1 MNCGTGGE
9 AVPLLTVRTSTETI
23 HLEPGQPFSAAGKGD
38 FVDAPDQH
46 LEAVCR
52 SVEAGEPW
60 RAAVE
65 RQFAAWHRWLYDII
79 TDPDRDLFHRSLEL
93 RPSDLVLDIG
103 SGWGQIAIPMARR
116 NPVCSVEPKAAK
128 IRFQRAVARQEGV
141 EGNMWFINA
150 DYGSVEFE
158 PRFALAIVNG
168 VLEWV
173 GASASGAPRA
183 AQRAFLQKVRR
194 ELSPEGRCVIGI
206 ENRMGLKYLLGAP
219 DDHTGASMISVFDAA
234 LARDKFQRH
243 AGRELRV
250 FTYTVAEYEQLL
262 RDAGFSRTEFF
273 AALPDYKLPKIV
285 LPLADPATLNRF
297 FAEDHYV
304 PEHSGV
310 DGSLLPFQEELR
322 SLYRSLAQL
331 GIAQYFVP
339 SFYITAAVSAG
350 DTP

>member
-1 MNCGTGGE
+1 MPVLTFHTANE
-9 AVPLLTVRTSTETI
+9 TVR
-23 HLEPGQPFSAAGKGD
+23 LEAGQIFSCHPKINYI
-38 FVDAPDQH
+38 DAPDEH

-52 SVEAGEPW
+52 AIEAGQPW

-65 RQFAAWHRWLYDII
+65 RQFASWHRWLYDII
-79 TDPDRDLFHRSLEL
+79 THPDRDLFYRRLALAPE
-93 RPSDLVLDIG
+93 DVVLDAG
-103 SGWGQIAIPMARR
+103 SGWGQIAIPMAHR
-116 NPVCSVEPKAAK
+116 NPVCTVEPKPGK

-141 EGNMWFINA
+141 DGNLWFLNT
-150 DYGSVEFE
+150 DYHNVEFE
-158 PRFALAIVNG
+158 ARFALVVVNG

-173 GASASGAPRA
+173 GAFAASAGPRS
-183 AQRAFLQKVRR
+183 AQRRFLQKARR
-194 ELSPEGRCVIGI
+194 ELAPQGRCVIGI
-206 ENRMGLKYLLGAP
+206 ENRLGLKYLLGAP
-219 DDHTGASMISVFDAA
+219 DDHNGASMISVFDAA

-250 FTYTVAEYEQLL
+250 FTYTLAEYEQLL
-262 RDAGFSRTEFF
+262 RDAGFSRIEFF

-285 LPLADPATLNRF
+285 LPLADPAALNRF

-339 SFYITAAVSAG
+339 SFYILASGHATDARS
-350 DTP
+350 